1 MMSSEEIKALAIALG
16 TSIGDSFN
24 IEKLRYDKVIIA
36 TDADVDGAHIR
47 TLLLT
52 LFFRHF
58 RPLIDNGNIYFA
70 QPPLYKVAKGKDVRY
85 VYSDQERD
93 AVLEEFTKKK
103 ASKTASKKVA
113 NTEEDEAKTA
123 GAMVQRYK
131 GLGEMNFEELRDTT
145 MNVKNRTLKRVS
157 IEDAENADRTFDM
170 LMGSEV
176 APRKAFIQ
184 ENATYATLDV

>member
-16 TSIGDSFN
+16 TSVGDSFD

-58 RPLIDNGNIYFA
+58 KPLIESGNIYFA
-70 QPPLYKVAKGKDVRY
+70 QPPLYKVAKGKDARY
-85 VYSDQERD
+85 AYSDQERD
-93 AVLEEFTKKK
+93 AVIAEFTKKK
-103 ASKTASKKVA
+103 TAKVASKKKVS
-113 NTEEDEAKTA
+113 TDEEEAKAT
-123 GAMVQRYK
+123 GVTVQRYK

-145 MNVKNRTLKRVS
+145 MNTENRVLKRVS